1 MNEEKYVE
9 RSQKLFAAAQSV
21 NYTRWHSRS
30 LEGFQFSLGIQMSDA
45 NLKKRRKKGMP
56 TFIINMTTPIKE
68 MIKYFTTASDP
79 EWVAIP
85 FEASDTAIAEMHN
98 SVNEHCWY
106 ISHGKSVFSRI
117 IDDALTKGLGW
128 WHINVDANLD
138 RGSGEV
144 IYGNENPWTV
154 FVDPTAKDILYRD
167 ANWMLIKD
175 DLPRGTLLGMHAGD
189 EAKIRAASGST
200 SLYENYFNYMGID
213 SQLWEIGNSENPVT
227 EVTPEKLAYNIE
239 GEEDDILPY
248 FRLYTKEREKFAHV
262 FMIKPPNDA
271 EAKRIAAVAKEKI
284 DANNKELTV
293 KHEEEQIK
301 LDQMKE
307 VGIKE
312 GGITENRHALE
323 SEKLAKVVRMAR
335 DKFASNLTSQL
346 IQAATTEIHEIFNE
360 KEHKAFLRKKSL
372 QKFVTDT
379 TFYFED
385 VIKLTITCGD
395 KHLSTKIMP
404 SRHFPLIPIQYIYT
418 GNTFPMSLVEL
429 LVGKQK
435 ELNVAHQIMIHNAN
449 LGSNLRWLYRKGSID
464 VKQWE
469 DYAASAGA
477 LLPINP
483 GQDFPK
489 EVTPLPLSNAFL
501 GITEKGSSDM
511 EYLAG
516 VFRGSMGDAAAMHD
530 TAKGQ
535 KTADQFGT
543 RRTRQWVDNIID
555 PALEQ
560 LGIVF
565 KDYAQ
570 ALYKKHKVATF
581 VGPNNVRRN
590 LEINVPQYD
599 GAGKVVE
606 YWSDYKSS
614 AFDVK
619 IKAGSTLP
627 KNQEEKFQKMLMLAK
642 EGIVDDIAVINESPD
657 IKDKEGLIE
666 RKSKLSNA
674 LREVESLQKSNKK
687 LEGDN
692 QSLESMIVSS
702 RLQVQ
707 VADAGTKINKE
718 VVESKSRI
726 SAGETKAIQEVKGM
740 VTNLSLRLENMLKES
755 ELAIKEEK
763 IDKKAKTS
771 TAKSKPKPTKKKQD
785 N

>member
-1 MNEEKYVE
+1 MNENKFVE

-21 NYTRWHSRS
+21 NYTRWHSKS
-30 LEGFQFSLGIQMSDA
+30 LEGFQFGLGIQMSDA
-45 NLKKRRKKGMP
+45 KLKKRRKKGMP
-56 TFIINMTTPIKE
+56 TFIINRITPIKE

-85 FEASDTAIAEMHN
+85 FEASDTEIANMHN

-117 IDDALTKGLGW
+117 IDDALAKSQGF

-138 RGSGEV
+138 RGNGEV
-144 IYGNENPWTV
+144 IYGSENPWTV

-175 DLPRGTLLGMHAGD
+175 DLPRGTLSGMHPD
-189 EAKIRAASGST
+189 NEAKIKDASGST

-213 SQLWEIGNSENPVT
+213 SQLWEVGNDENPVS
-227 EVTPEKLAYNIE
+227 EVTPEKLAYNIK

-262 FMIKPPNDA
+262 FIVKPPNDA
-271 EAKRIAAVAKEKI
+271 EAKRIAKVAKEKI

-301 LDQMKE
+301 LDRLKK
-307 VGIKE
+307 VGIQN

-323 SEKLAKVVRMAR
+323 SEKMAKVVKMAR
-335 DKFASNLTSQL
+335 DKFAANLTSQL
-346 IQAATTEIHEIFNE
+346 IQDATDTIHEIFNE
-360 KEHKAFLRKKSL
+360 EEYKVFLKRKAL

-395 KHLSTKIMP
+395 KHLGTKTMP

-435 ELNVAHQIMIHNAN
+435 ELNAAHQIMIHNAN

-464 VKQWE
+464 VEQWE
-469 DYAASAGA
+469 DYASSSGA
-477 LLPINP
+477 LLPVNP

-501 GITEKGSSDM
+501 GIAEKGSDDL

-581 VGPNNVRRN
+581 IGPNNVRRN
-590 LEINVPQYD
+590 LDINTPSEYD
-599 GAGKVVE
+599 NKGKVVA
-606 YWSDYKSS
+606 YWNDYKS
-614 AFDVK
+614 AQFDVK
-619 IKAGSTLP
+619 IKSGSTLP
-627 KNQEEKFQKMLMLAK
+627 KNQEEKFQKMHMLAQA
-642 EGIVDDIAVINESPD
+642 GYVDDIAVINESPD
-657 IKDKEGLIE
+657 IKDKEGVIE
-666 RKSKLSNA
+666 RKSKLAVA
-674 LREVESLQKSNKK
+674 LREVETLQKSIKK
-687 LEGDN
+687 FEGDI
-692 QSLESMIVSS
+692 QSLEHMVVTSK
-702 RLQVQ
+702 LQVQ
-707 VADAGTKINKE
+707 VADMGAKLNKE
-718 VVESKSRI
+718 YVESKSRI
-726 SAGETKAIQEVKGM
+726 SAGETKANEEVKAM
-740 VTNLSLRLENMLKES
+740 VTNLRLELDNIFDKT

-763 IDKKAKTS
+763 IDDKAKEL
-771 TAKSKPKPTKKKQD
+771 ADKSKSKTTKKK
-785 N
+785 

>member
-1 MNEEKYVE
+1 MMNEDKYVE

-30 LEGFQFSLGIQMSDA
+30 LEGFQFGLGIQMSDA
-45 NLKKRRKKGMP
+45 KLKKRRKKGMP
-56 TFIINMTTPIKE
+56 TFIINKLTPIKE

-85 FEASDTAIAEMHN
+85 FEASDTEIANMHN

-117 IDDALTKGLGW
+117 IDDALGKGLGF

-175 DLPRGTLLGMHAGD
+175 DLPRGTLLGMHPD
-189 EAKIRAASGST
+189 NEAKIKVASGST

-213 SQLWEIGNSENPVT
+213 SQLWEMGNDENPVS

-262 FMIKPPNDA
+262 FIVKPPNDA
-271 EAKRIAAVAKEKI
+271 EAKRIAKVAKEKI

-293 KHEEEQIK
+293 RQEEEQIK

-307 VGIKE
+307 AGIQN
-312 GGITENRHALE
+312 GGITANRHALE
-323 SEKLAKVVRMAR
+323 SEKMAKMVRMAR
-335 DKFASNLTSQL
+335 DKFAANLTAQL
-346 IQAATTEIHEIFNE
+346 IQDATVTVHEIFNE
-360 KEHKAFLRKKSL
+360 KEHKVFLKRKAL

-379 TFYFED
+379 TYYFED

-418 GNTFPMSLVEL
+418 GNTFPMSLMDL
-429 LVGKQK
+429 LKGKQ
-435 ELNVAHQIMIHNAN
+435 EEINASHQIMIHNAN
-449 LGSNLRWLYRKGSID
+449 LGSNLRWLYKKGSID
-464 VKQWE
+464 VEQWE
-469 DYAASAGA
+469 DYAASSGA
-477 LLPINP
+477 LLPVNP

-501 GITEKGSSDM
+501 GIAEKGSDDL

-581 VGPNNVRRN
+581 IGPNNVRRN
-590 LEINVPQYD
+590 MEINIPQYD
-599 GAGKVVE
+599 TTGKVVE
-606 YWSDYKSS
+606 YWKDYKS
-614 AFDVK
+614 AQFDIK
-619 IKAGSTLP
+619 IKSGSTLP
-627 KNQEEKFQKMLMLAK
+627 KNQEEKFQKMLMLAR

-666 RKSKLSNA
+666 RKSKLANA
-674 LREVESLQKSNKK
+674 MREVETLQKSVKK
-687 LEGDN
+687 MEGDV
-692 QSLESMIVSS
+692 QSLEHMVVTSK
-702 RLQVQ
+702 LQVQ
-707 VADAGTKINKE
+707 VADIGAKLNKE
-718 VVESKSRI
+718 LIESKARI
-726 SAGETKAIQEVKGM
+726 TAGETKANQEVQAM
-740 VTNLSLRLENMLKES
+740 VTNLAFHLDNMFKETK
-755 ELAIKEEK
+755 LDIKEDKLDEK
-763 IDKKAKTS
+763 VKAL
-771 TAKSKPKPTKKKQD
+771 AVKSKSKTTKKK
-785 N
+785 

>member
-1 MNEEKYVE
+1 MMNEDKYVE

-21 NYTRWHSRS
+21 NYTRWHDRS
-30 LEGFQFSLGIQMSDA
+30 LEGFQFGLGIQMSDA
-45 NLKKRRKKGMP
+45 KLKKRRKKGMP
-56 TFIINMTTPIKE
+56 TFIINKLTPIKE

-85 FEASDTAIAEMHN
+85 FEASDTEIANMHN

-117 IDDALTKGLGW
+117 IDDALGKGLGF

-175 DLPRGTLLGMHAGD
+175 DLPRGTLLGMHPD
-189 EAKIRAASGST
+189 NETKIKAASGST
-200 SLYENYFNYMGID
+200 SLYENYFKYMGID
-213 SQLWEIGNSENPVT
+213 SQLWEMGNDENPVS

-262 FMIKPPNDA
+262 FIVKPPNDA
-271 EAKRIAAVAKEKI
+271 EAKRIAKVAKEKI

-293 KHEEEQIK
+293 RHEEEQIK

-307 VGIKE
+307 AGIQN
-312 GGITENRHALE
+312 GGITANRHALE
-323 SEKLAKVVRMAR
+323 SEKMAKMVRMAK
-335 DKFASNLTSQL
+335 DKFAANLTSQL
-346 IQAATTEIHEIFNE
+346 IQDATVTVHEIFNE
-360 KEHKAFLRKKSL
+360 KEHKVFLKRKAL

-379 TFYFED
+379 TYYFED

-395 KHLSTKIMP
+395 KHLSTKTMP

-418 GNTFPMSLVEL
+418 GNTFPMSLMDL
-429 LVGKQK
+429 LKGKQ
-435 ELNVAHQIMIHNAN
+435 EEINASHQIMIHNAN
-449 LGSNLRWLYRKGSID
+449 LGSNLRWLYKKGSID
-464 VKQWE
+464 VEQWE
-469 DYAASAGA
+469 DYAASSGA
-477 LLPINP
+477 LLPVNP

-501 GITEKGSSDM
+501 GIAEKGSDDL

-581 VGPNNVRRN
+581 IGPNNVRRN
-590 LEINVPQYD
+590 MEINIPQYD
-599 GAGKVVE
+599 TTGKVVE
-606 YWSDYKSS
+606 YWKDYKS
-614 AFDVK
+614 AQFDIK
-619 IKAGSTLP
+619 IKSGSTLP
-627 KNQEEKFQKMLMLAK
+627 KNQEEKFQKMLMLAR

-666 RKSKLSNA
+666 RKSKLANA
-674 LREVESLQKSNKK
+674 MREVETLQKSVKK
-687 LEGDN
+687 MEGDV
-692 QSLESMIVSS
+692 QSLEHMVVTSK
-702 RLQVQ
+702 LQVQ
-707 VADAGTKINKE
+707 VADIGAKLNKE
-718 VVESKSRI
+718 LIESKARI
-726 SAGETKAIQEVKGM
+726 TAGETKANAEVQAM
-740 VTNLSLRLENMLKES
+740 VTNLALHLDNMFKETK
-755 ELAIKEEK
+755 LDIKEDKLDEK
-763 IDKKAKTS
+763 VKAL
-771 TAKSKPKPTKKKQD
+771 AVKSKSKTTKKK
-785 N
+785 

>member
-1 MNEEKYVE
+1 MNENKFVE

-21 NYTRWHSRS
+21 NYSRWHSRS
-30 LEGFQFSLGIQMSDA
+30 LEGFQFGLGIQMSDA
-45 NLKKRRKKGMP
+45 KLKKRRKKGMP
-56 TFIINMTTPIKE
+56 TFIINRITPIKE

-85 FEASDTAIAEMHN
+85 FEASDTEIANMHN
-98 SVNEHCWY
+98 SVNEHSWY

-117 IDDALTKGLGW
+117 IDDALAKSQGF
-128 WHINVDANLD
+128 WHITVDANLD
-138 RGSGEV
+138 RGNGEV
-144 IYGNENPWTV
+144 IYGSENPWTV

-175 DLPRGTLLGMHAGD
+175 DLPRGTLLGMHAD
-189 EAKIRAASGST
+189 MEAKIKDASGS
-200 SLYENYFNYMGID
+200 SALYENYFNYMGID
-213 SQLWEIGNSENPVT
+213 SQLWEIGNDENPVS
-227 EVTPEKLAYNIE
+227 EVTPEKLAYNTD

-262 FMIKPPNDA
+262 FMVKPPNDA
-271 EAKRIAAVAKEKI
+271 EAKRIAKVAKEKI

-301 LDQMKE
+301 LNQMKKA
-307 VGIKE
+307 GIQN

-323 SEKLAKVVRMAR
+323 SEKLAKMVRMAR
-335 DKFASNLTSQL
+335 DKFAANLTSQL
-346 IQAATTEIHEIFNE
+346 IQSATTEIHEIFNE
-360 KEHKAFLRKKSL
+360 KEHKAFLKKKTL

-435 ELNVAHQIMIHNAN
+435 ELNAAHQIMIHNAN

-469 DYAASAGA
+469 DYAASSGA
-477 LLPINP
+477 LLPVNP
-483 GQDFPK
+483 GQEFPK

-501 GITEKGSSDM
+501 GIAEKGSDDL

-535 KTADQFGT
+535 KSADQFGT

-581 VGPNNVRRN
+581 IGPNNARRN
-590 LEINVPQYD
+590 LEINIPQYD
-599 GAGKVVE
+599 KTGKVVE
-606 YWSDYKSS
+606 FWNDYKS
-614 AFDVK
+614 AQFDIK
-619 IKAGSTLP
+619 IKSGSTLP
-627 KNQEEKFQKMLMLAK
+627 KNQEEKFQRMVMLAQA
-642 EGIVDDIAVINESPD
+642 GYVDDIAVINESPD
-657 IKDKEGLIE
+657 IEDKQGVIE
-666 RKSKLSNA
+666 RKSKLANA
-674 LREVESLQKSNKK
+674 MREVETLQKSIKK
-687 LEGDN
+687 MEGDV
-692 QSLESMIVSS
+692 QSLESMVVTS
-702 RLQVQ
+702 RLQAQ
-707 VADAGTKINKE
+707 VADMGAKLNKE
-718 VVESKSRI
+718 FIESKTRM
-726 SAGETKAIQEVKGM
+726 SAGETKANQEVQTM
-740 VTNLSLRLENMLKES
+740 ITSFALHLDNMFKET
-755 ELAIKEEK
+755 ELDIKEEK
-763 IDKKAKTS
+763 LDDKAKEL
-771 TAKSKPKPTKKKQD
+771 ADKSKSKTTKKK
-785 N
+785 

>member
-1 MNEEKYVE
+1 MNQDKYVE
-9 RSQKLFAAAQSV
+9 RSEKLFAAAQSV
-21 NYTRWHSRS
+21 NYTRHHARS

-45 NLKKRRKKGMP
+45 KLKLRRKKGMP
-56 TFIINMTTPIKE
+56 TFIINRITPIKE

-79 EWVAIP
+79 EWLAIP
-85 FEASDTAIAEMHN
+85 FEASDTEIANMHN
-98 SVNEHCWY
+98 SVNEHSWY

-117 IDDALTKGLGW
+117 IDDALTKSQGF
-128 WHINVDANLD
+128 WHITVDANLD

-154 FVDPTAKDILYRD
+154 FIDPTAKDILYRD
-167 ANWMLIKD
+167 ANWMLVKD
-175 DLPRGTLLGMHAGD
+175 DLPRGTLLGMHAD
-189 EAKIRAASGST
+189 QEAKIKDASGST

-213 SQLWEIGNSENPVT
+213 SQLWEIGSDENPVT

-239 GEEDDILPY
+239 GDEDDILPY
-248 FRLYTKEREKFAHV
+248 FRLYTKEREKFAHI
-262 FMIKPPNDA
+262 FMVKPPNDA
-271 EAKRIAAVAKEKI
+271 EANRIAKVAKEKI

-293 KHEEEQIK
+293 KHEEEQLK
-301 LDQMKE
+301 LDQLKE
-307 VGIKE
+307 AGIQN

-323 SEKLAKVVRMAR
+323 SEKMAKMVRMAR
-335 DKFASNLTSQL
+335 DKFAANLTSQL

-360 KEHKAFLRKKSL
+360 AEHKAFLKKKSL

-379 TFYFED
+379 TFFFED

-435 ELNVAHQIMIHNAN
+435 EMNAAHQIMIHNAN

-464 VKQWE
+464 VRQWE
-469 DYAASAGA
+469 DYAASSGA
-477 LLPINP
+477 LLPVNP
-483 GQDFPK
+483 GQEFPK

-501 GITEKGSSDM
+501 GIAEKGSDDM

-516 VFRGSMGDAAAMHD
+516 VFRGSMGDVTVMHD

-590 LEINVPQYD
+590 LEINIPQYD
-599 GAGKVVE
+599 NTGKIVE
-606 YWSDYKSS
+606 FWNDYKS
-614 AFDVK
+614 AEFDIK

-627 KNQEEKFQKMLMLAK
+627 KNQEEKFQRMVMLQR
-642 EGIVDDIAVINESPD
+642 EGIVDDVTVIMESPD
-657 IKDKEGLIE
+657 IEDKQGLIE
-666 RKSKLSNA
+666 RKSKLAVA
-674 LREVESLQKSNKK
+674 LREVETLQKSMKK
-687 LEGDN
+687 MEGDV
-692 QSLESMIVSS
+692 QSLEHMVVTS
-702 RLQVQ
+702 RLQAQ
-707 VADAGTKINKE
+707 VADIGSKINKE
-718 VVESKSRI
+718 LVESEARI
-726 SAGETKAIQEVKGM
+726 NAGETKASQEVQSM
-740 VTNLSLRLENMLKES
+740 ITNFALHLDNMFKETKLE
-755 ELAIKEEK
+755 IKEEK
-763 IDKKAKTS
+763 LDEKAKKLAS
-771 TAKSKPKPTKKKQD
+771 ESKSKKTKKK
-785 N
+785 